1 MIPDPHTNKD
11 CPMKNE
17 YFMGC
22 DVSKGYADF
31 IVLDKSKRCIEHTF
45 QLDDTFAGHN
55 CLYQKLE
62 RFFADHPQS
71 RLYAGV
77 ESTGG
82 YENNWYQSMHQYQG
96 IFDIKVARL
105 NPCGVHASSR
115 ADLKRTITDA
125 VSAKTIA
132 EYLIAYPDKVSYENE
147 DPWASLRKQWSF
159 VQMLTKQKTQLL
171 NQMESLVYTA
181 NPEIL
186 CYCQDGVPDWILT
199 LLGRYPTAENL
210 AKARISDIARIP
222 YVSKQR
228 AKTLKAQAKA
238 SVASSLDE
246 TTRQL
251 ITATVT
257 QIKALKQTIHT
268 QTKILSGQCSPPEVE
283 LLKTFNGIGDYS
295 AIGLLLEIQS
305 VKRFASAKKLAS
317 FFGLHPVFKISGD
330 GSSGF
335 HMSKQGRKAP
345 RSILYMVAMSAIK
358 SNPLIRDLYQEKVGG
373 GMTKMAAVGLCMHKI
388 LRIVYGMLKNNTPF
402 NPEID
407 RKNREKAR
415 QPEGAPTTDK
425 IRRYQTYDK
434 NAPVSKRGKK
444 RRLERQS
451 SQGAVNTECGIV
463 KTVPAPS

>member
-1 MIPDPHTNKD
+1 MIPDTYPNKD

-31 IVLDKSKRCIEHTF
+31 IILDKSKRFIEHAF

-55 CLYQKLE
+55 CLYEKLN
-62 RFFADHPQS
+62 RFFSDHPES

-82 YENNWYQSMHQYQG
+82 YENNWYQAMHQFQG

-132 EYLIAYPDKVSYENE
+132 EYLIAYPDKIPYEN
-147 DPWASLRKQWSF
+147 DDSWASLRKQWSF
-159 VQMLTKQKTQLL
+159 IQMLTKQKAQLL
-171 NQMESLVYTA
+171 NQLESLVYTA

-199 LLGRYPTAENL
+199 LLSRYPTADKL
-210 AKARISDIARIP
+210 AKARISDIAKIP

-228 AKTLKAQAKA
+228 AKTLKAKAKT
-238 SVASSLDE
+238 SIASSLDE
-246 TTRQL
+246 ATRQL
-251 ITATVT
+251 TTATVV
-257 QIKALKQTIHT
+257 QIKALKRTIHA
-268 QTKILSGQCSPPEVE
+268 QTKILFQQCSPPEVE

-330 GSSGF
+330 GSTGF
-335 HMSKQGRKAP
+335 RMSKQGRKAP
-345 RSILYMVAMSAIK
+345 RSILYMVAMSAIQ
-358 SNPLIRDLYQEKVGG
+358 SNSLIRSLYQAKVSG
-373 GMTKMAAVGLCMHKI
+373 GMAKMAAIGLCMHKI

-407 RKNREKAR
+407 RTNREKTR
-415 QPEGAPTTDK
+415 QSESTPTTDK
-425 IRRYQTYDK
+425 SRRYQSYDE
-434 NAPVSKRGKK
+434 NAPVSKRGRK
-444 RRLERQS
+444 RRLERQL
-451 SQGAVNTECGIV
+451 SQGASNTECGIV
-463 KTVPAPS
+463 KTVPAPA

>member
-31 IVLDKSKRCIEHTF
+31 IVLDKSKRCIEHAF

-62 RFFADHPQS
+62 CFFADHPQS

-82 YENNWYQSMHQYQG
+82 YENNWYQAMHQYQG

-132 EYLIAYPDKVSYENE
+132 EYLMAYPEKVSYENE

-171 NQMESLVYTA
+171 NQLESLAYTA

-186 CYCQDGVPDWILT
+186 RYCQDGVPDWILT
-199 LLGRYPTAENL
+199 LLGRYPTADNL

-228 AKTLKAQAKA
+228 AKTLKAQAKT

-295 AIGLLLEIQS
+295 AIGLLLEVQS

-335 HMSKQGRKAP
+335 RMSKQGRKAP

-358 SNPLIRDLYQEKVGG
+358 SNPLIRDLYQEKVSG

-415 QPEGAPTTDK
+415 RTEGAPTTDK

-444 RRLERQS
+444 RRLEQQS

>member
-1 MIPDPHTNKD
+1 
-11 CPMKNE
+11 MKNE

-31 IVLDKSKRCIEHTF
+31 IVLDKSKRCIEHAF

-82 YENNWYQSMHQYQG
+82 YENNWYQAMRQYQG

-115 ADLKRTITDA
+115 ADMKRTITDA

-171 NQMESLVYTA
+171 NQLESLVYTA

-186 CYCQDGVPDWILT
+186 RYCQDGVPDWILT
-199 LLGRYPTAENL
+199 LLGRYPTADNL

-228 AKTLKAQAKA
+228 AKTLKAQAKT

-257 QIKALKQTIHT
+257 QIKALKRAIHAQTR
-268 QTKILSGQCSPPEVE
+268 ILSGQCSPPEVE

-305 VKRFASAKKLAS
+305 VKRFASVKKLAS

-335 HMSKQGRKAP
+335 RMSKQGRKAP

-358 SNPLIRDLYQEKVGG
+358 SNPLIRDLYQEKVSG

-402 NPEID
+402 NPDID

-415 QPEGAPTTDK
+415 HSEGAPKTDK
-425 IRRYQTYDK
+425 TRRYQTYDE

>member
-1 MIPDPHTNKD
+1 MIPDTHTNKD
-11 CPMKNE
+11 GPMKNE

-31 IVLDKSKRCIEHTF
+31 IILDKSKQCIEHTF

-62 RFFADHPQS
+62 RFFSDHSES

-82 YENNWYQSMHQYQG
+82 YENNWYQAMNQFQG

-171 NQMESLVYTA
+171 NQLESLVYTA

-186 CYCQDGVPDWILT
+186 RYCQDGVPDWILT
-199 LLGRYPTAENL
+199 LLGRYPTADKL
-210 AKARISDIARIP
+210 AKARIPDIARIP

-228 AKTLKAQAKA
+228 AKALKALAKT

-257 QIKALKQTIHT
+257 QIKALKRTIHT

-335 HMSKQGRKAP
+335 RMSKQGRKVP

-358 SNPLIRDLYQEKVGG
+358 SNPLIRDLYQEKVSG

-402 NPEID
+402 APEID
-407 RKNREKAR
+407 RKNRKKAR
-415 QPEGAPTTDK
+415 HSEGAPATDK
-425 IRRYQTYDK
+425 IRRYQTYDE

-444 RRLERQS
+444 RRLERKS
-451 SQGAVNTECGIV
+451 SQDAVNTDCGIV